1 MSSTVSLIGIFAGLG
16 MLMYLAYKGH
26 SVIWVAPACAILVA
40 AFSGLNILDAYRVE
54 YINGVADYIVS
65 WFPAFFLGAVY
76 GKIMDSTGAARS
88 LANLNILDA
97 YRVEYINGVA
107 DYIVSWFPAFFL
119 GAVYGKIMDSTG
131 AARSLANKIVSL
143 IGSKFAVATVVIPC
157 LLMTYG
163 GISLFVVVF
172 VIYPM
177 GYAIYREANLP
188 RTLLP
193 GAIAFGAFG
202 ITMTA
207 VPGSPQIQNLIPTEY
222 YGTTATA
229 APLMSILAILMIG
242 IPGYMYLEWRVR
254 QVRKKGLGFVEDSKH
269 VDTGFD
275 ESTLSS
281 WHWLSGLLPLIVVVL
296 ILNFLPNI
304 LKNAGIADWS
314 ASQAVVVALAGGIL
328 VACAMNIQ
336 QYKILLPAVSN
347 GANGSLTAIM
357 NTACAVGFGSV
368 VKVVSG
374 FAVLKGAML
383 NMPGSI
389 LLSEAVAVNV
399 LAGATG
405 SASGGMSIA
414 LEALAPQY
422 LEKATQLGLNPEYL
436 HRIASLSSGGLD
448 TLPHNGAVLTLLAVS
463 NCTHKESYFD
473 IFITSCL
480 IPVIVS
486 LLLAF
491 IWGFMG

>member
-1 MSSTVSLIGIFAGLG
+1 MSSTISLLGIVLGLIV
-16 MLMYLAYKGH
+16 LIILAYRGH
-26 SVIWVAPACAILVA
+26 SIVWVAPFCAIIVA
-40 AFSGLNILDAYRVE
+40 LLSGLDILQAYLGDYVTGAAE
-54 YINGVADYIVS
+54 YIIS

-76 GKIMDSTGAARS
+76 GKIMDRTGS
-88 LANLNILDA
+88 
-97 YRVEYINGVA
+97 
-107 DYIVSWFPAFFL
+107 
-119 GAVYGKIMDSTG
+119 
-131 AARSLANKIVSL
+131 ARSLANKLVSL
-143 IGSKFAVATVVIPC
+143 IGSKYAILAVVLPC

-207 VPGSPQIQNLIPTEY
+207 IPGSPQIQNIIPTTY

-229 APLMSILAILMIG
+229 APLMSLLATLLIG
-242 IPGYMYLEWRVR
+242 IPGYIYLEWRAR
-254 QVRKKGLGFVEDSKH
+254 NARKQGLHFVEDPKH
-269 VDTGFD
+269 I
-275 ESTLSS
+275 ESASEAVEQPS
-281 WHWLSGLLPLIVVVL
+281 WHWLCGLIPLLVVVL
-296 ILNFLPNI
+296 MLNVLPGILSD
-304 LKNAGIADWS
+304 AGIAEWS
-314 ASQAVVVALAGGIL
+314 SSQAIVVALVGGIAVVCL
-328 VACAMNIQ
+328 MNAHQ
-336 QYKILLPAVSN
+336 LKALLPAIN
-347 GANGSLTAIM
+347 EGANGSLSAIM

-368 VKVVSG
+368 VKVVPG
-374 FAVLKGAML
+374 FSLLKNAML

-389 LLSEAVAVNV
+389 LFSEAVAVNI

-422 LEKATQLGLNPEYL
+422 LEKAMSIGLNPEYL
-436 HRIASLSSGGLD
+436 HRIASLASGGLD

-463 NCTHKESYFD
+463 NCKHKESYVD
-473 IFITSCL
+473 ICVTSCI
-480 IPVIVS
+480 IPVIAS

-491 IWGFMG
+491 IWGLFI